1 MGGKIN
7 NIAKPLRLN
16 LGKTHREPVLRGSQ
30 RHQWP
35 CPSSSNFGHPAHRG
49 GHLSWYCSY
58 ETGSS
63 LVDGVGAPL
72 ACLGAGLWRL
82 HAVTD
87 TCSDRMLQSLCYLRL
102 CLKIGLPTLGWN
114 SVVLYLILKNSSELV
129 FCVCTLTWALQCT
142 CSVSARFSE
151 ARISASASLPHL
163 PLDKIFLR

>member
-1 MGGKIN
+1 M
-7 NIAKPLRLN
+7 
-16 LGKTHREPVLRGSQ
+16 LRGSQ

-35 CPSSSNFGHPAHRG
+35 CPSSSNFGHPAHRW
-49 GHLSWYCSY
+49 GHLSWYCNY

-114 SVVLYLILKNSSELV
+114 SVALCLMLRNSSELV
-129 FCVCTLTWALQCT
+129 FRVHTHLGTAHAVLVPGFLKQGSLQVPPSPT
-142 CSVSARFSE
+142 CPWTRDFWDSVRGV
-151 ARISASASLPHL
+151 
-163 PLDKIFLR
+163 FLK